1 MIAPQMTDAATIS
14 ETGNANVYADL
25 KGVGKVF
32 WSQRGDVEALRG
44 IDLQIRTG
52 EFLSVVGPSGCGK
65 STMLKC
71 VGGLEPIT
79 GGDVL
84 INGAPV
90 DGPPDSLGIVFQR
103 DVLLDWRSVMDNVL
117 ISIEFANGNKNDF
130 RGRADDLLKLF
141 GLDGFQNR
149 YPWELSGGM
158 RQRVAIARALL
169 NDPAFLLMDEPFGAL
184 DALTRDELNIELQRI
199 WNETKKTVMFITHS
213 IAEAV
218 FLADRVAVM
227 KKEPGE
233 IVEIIEIDLPRPRRL
248 SIRETPEFG
257 KYAQRIREIF
267 EQLGVYKEKV

>member
-1 MIAPQMTDAATIS
+1 MSEAATID
-14 ETGNANVYADL
+14 ETMSTDVYAEL
-25 KGVGKVF
+25 QGVGKVF

-44 IDLQIRTG
+44 IDLQIRSG
-52 EFLSVVGPSGCGK
+52 EFISVVGPSGCGK

-71 VGGLEPIT
+71 VGGLEPVT
-79 GGDVL
+79 AGVVRVGGE
-84 INGAPV
+84 PV
-90 DGPPDSLGIVFQR
+90 SGPPENLGIVFQR
-103 DVLLDWRSVMDNVL
+103 DVLLDWRSVIDNVL
-117 ISIEFANGNKNDF
+117 ISVEFGAGNRKDF
-130 RGRADDLLKLF
+130 EGRADDLLRLF

-169 NDPAFLLMDEPFGAL
+169 NDPVFLLMDEPFGAL

-218 FLADRVAVM
+218 FLSDRIAVM

-233 IVEIIEIDLPRPRRL
+233 LVEILEIDLPRPRRL
-248 SIRETPEFG
+248 AIRETPEFG
-257 KYAQRIREIF
+257 AYAQRIREIF
-267 EQLGVYKEKV
+267 EQLGVYKEKI

>member
-1 MIAPQMTDAATIS
+1 MPEPVTVNAAQSTDA
-14 ETGNANVYADL
+14 YADL
-25 KGVGKVF
+25 QGVGKVF
-32 WSQRGDVEALRG
+32 WSRRGDVEALRG
-44 IDLQIRTG
+44 IDMQIHEG

-71 VGGLEPIT
+71 VGGLEPVTSGVVRIS
-79 GGDVL
+79 GQ
-84 INGAPV
+84 PV
-90 DGPPDSLGIVFQR
+90 NGPPENLGIVFQR
-103 DVLLDWRSVMDNVL
+103 DVLLDWRTVMDNVL
-117 ISIEFANGNKNDF
+117 ISIEFGAGNKRDF
-130 RGRADDLLKLF
+130 TDRADDLLKLF

-169 NDPAFLLMDEPFGAL
+169 NDPSFLLMDEPFGAL

-227 KKEPGE
+227 KKDPGE
-233 IVEIIEIDLPRPRRL
+233 IVEILEIDIPRPRRL
-248 SIRETPEFG
+248 AIRETPEFSV
-257 KYAQRIREIF
+257 YAQRIREIF
-267 EQLGVYKEKV
+267 EQLGVYKENV